1 MHADPKRLMRSVR
14 FYIGNKLFFL
24 TRKEKNA
31 MLGQKLKQPFIYW
44 LDYMYVKIKVQRG
57 QYSCCL

>member
-1 MHADPKRLMRSVR
+1 MHADPKRLMRSAR

-44 LDYMYVKIKVQRG
+44 LDYM
-57 QYSCCL
+57 